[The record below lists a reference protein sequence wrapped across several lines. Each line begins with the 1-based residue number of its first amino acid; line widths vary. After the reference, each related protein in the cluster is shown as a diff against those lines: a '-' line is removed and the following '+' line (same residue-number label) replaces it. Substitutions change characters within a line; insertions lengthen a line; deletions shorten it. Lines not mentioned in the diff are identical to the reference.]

1 MKKILLYIV
10 STLILVA
17 CSDEIPEHHQPV
29 RAKRA
34 VLAYMVAN
42 NDLDGLIMQNIR
54 WMYESLSTAKDTCTL
69 VIYYKP
75 SGNNQYIE
83 APEILEFTTDGYGR
97 INGQTIL
104 SGSSLTSENV
114 ISQAI
119 HHQASIGIAT
129 DPFIMTENLRM
140 MQDIAQAESY
150 GLILGSHA
158 SGWLPSP
165 NAISTFSF
173 GRDGAKSNTID
184 IPELATTLEQSFPKN
199 NLDFTL
205 FDACMMGTAEVF
217 YELRN
222 ATHYCIASVM
232 ETPAAGFP
240 YNRFFTGLYES
251 DIDYAKVCDETVQY
265 NKENR
270 WWGTYAAVDCTAMGE
285 VAQAIQAELLS
296 HQSELQTLDY
306 TQVQQY
312 GYGEYRYFSFDVVD
326 FISQLNGGVVSAN
339 VQSSIN
345 KAVIAKDCLD
355 GEEYPLG
362 TLKIA
367 PERFCGM
374 GMYFPGR
381 NISYTWDR
389 YCQSSIAWYN
399 AAGWD
404 KIQP

>member
-10 STLILVA
+10 LTLILVA

-42 NDLDGLIMQNIR
+42 NNLDGDIMQNIR

-83 APEILEFTTDGYGR
+83 TPEILEFTTDGYGR

-104 SGSSLTSENV
+104 SGSSLTTENV

-129 DPFIMTENLRM
+129 DPFIMAENLRM

-173 GRDGAKSNTID
+173 GWDGKQSNTID
-184 IPELATTLEQSFPKN
+184 IPQLASTLEESFPEN

-232 ETPAAGFP
+232 ETPVAGFP
-240 YNRFFTGLYES
+240 YNRFFTGLYDN

-270 WWGTYAAVDCTAMGE
+270 WWGTYATVDCTAME
-285 VAQAIQAELLS
+285 NVAQAIKAE
-296 HQSELQTLDY
+296 
-306 TQVQQY
+306 
-312 GYGEYRYFSFDVVD
+312 
-326 FISQLNGGVVSAN
+326 
-339 VQSSIN
+339 
-345 KAVIAKDCLD
+345 
-355 GEEYPLG
+355 
-362 TLKIA
+362 
-367 PERFCGM
+367 
-374 GMYFPGR
+374 
-381 NISYTWDR
+381 
-389 YCQSSIAWYN
+389 
-399 AAGWD
+399 
-404 KIQP
+404 

>member
-42 NDLDGLIMQNIR
+42 NNLDGLIMQNIQ

-69 VIYYKP
+69 VVYYKP
-75 SGNNQYIE
+75 SESNQYMKT
-83 APEILEFTTDGYGR
+83 AEILEFTTDGYGR

-114 ISQAI
+114 ISQAV

-129 DPFIMTENLRM
+129 DPFIMAENLRM

-173 GRDGAKSNTID
+173 GWDGVESNTID
-184 IPELATTLEQSFPKN
+184 IPELATTLEQSFPEN

-251 DIDYAKVCDETVQY
+251 DIDYAKVCNETVQY

-270 WWGTYAAVDCTAMGE
+270 WWGTYAAVTA
-285 VAQAIQAELLS
+285 
-296 HQSELQTLDY
+296 LQW
-306 TQVQQY
+306 
-312 GYGEYRYFSFDVVD
+312 
-326 FISQLNGGVVSAN
+326 
-339 VQSSIN
+339 
-345 KAVIAKDCLD
+345 K
-355 GEEYPLG
+355 
-362 TLKIA
+362 
-367 PERFCGM
+367 M
-374 GMYFPGR
+374 
-381 NISYTWDR
+381 
-389 YCQSSIAWYN
+389 
-399 AAGWD
+399 
-404 KIQP
+404 